1 MHSNASPKYRGFS
14 NTGTTL
20 LAIGGAFITY
30 CSMYAFRK
38 PFTAAAYDSESLWG
52 IDLKIVLITAQAI
65 GYMLS
70 KFIGIKV
77 VSELPPARRVLT
89 ICLLMSIAGVSLLLF
104 GLSAPP
110 YRVIWIFLNGLP
122 LGMMWGVVF
131 SFLEGR
137 KNTELLG
144 AGMSASFIVSS
155 GLVKSVGRHL
165 LDSWQVAP
173 YWMPLLTAL
182 LFVPL
187 LALGVWMLTRI
198 PPPTAE
204 DVVLRTARVPMH
216 SKQRRH
222 FFTTFAFG
230 IIAVVIIYIALTIFR
245 DLRDN
250 FAVEIWTQ
258 LGYPNVAQLLLTA
271 EIPIAIAVFGIVAL
285 MIYIRNNKTAFFAN
299 IVIIMLGG
307 LFLMAATFLFQQ
319 KIISPAHWMIMA
331 GFAVYLS
338 YISYHTM
345 LFERWIAVFRYP
357 GNIGFL
363 MYIADSFGYMG
374 SVGILF
380 YKNSG
385 SKGMSWLD
393 YMINISYVV
402 GLITFVLSLMAW
414 WYFQRKVK
422 RSI

>member
-1 MHSNASPKYRGFS
+1 
-14 NTGTTL
+14 
-20 LAIGGAFITY
+20 
-30 CSMYAFRK
+30 
-38 PFTAAAYDSESLWG
+38 
-52 IDLKIVLITAQAI
+52 
-65 GYMLS
+65 
-70 KFIGIKV
+70 
-77 VSELPPARRVLT
+77 
-89 ICLLMSIAGVSLLLF
+89 
-104 GLSAPP
+104 
-110 YRVIWIFLNGLP
+110 
-122 LGMMWGVVF
+122 MWGVVF

-155 GLVKSVGRHL
+155 GLVKSVGKHL
-165 LDSWQVAP
+165 LDSWQVTP

-198 PPPTAE
+198 PPPDAE
-204 DVVLRTARVPMH
+204 DIALRTERVPMH
-216 SKQRRH
+216 GKQRRH

-230 IIAVVIIYIALTIFR
+230 IVAVVIIYIALTIFR

-258 LGYPNVAQLLLTA
+258 LGYSNVAQLLLTA
-271 EIPIAIAVFGIVAL
+271 EIPIALAVFGIVAL
-285 MIYIRNNKTAFFAN
+285 MIYIKNNKAAFFAN
-299 IVIIMLGG
+299 IAIIMLGG
-307 LFLMAATFLFQQ
+307 ILLVAATFLFQQ
-319 KIISPAHWMIMA
+319 NIISPAHWMIMA

-380 YKNSG
+380 YKNFG

-393 YMINISYVV
+393 YMINISYIV

-414 WYFQRKVK
+414 WYFQQKVK
-422 RSI
+422 LQYN